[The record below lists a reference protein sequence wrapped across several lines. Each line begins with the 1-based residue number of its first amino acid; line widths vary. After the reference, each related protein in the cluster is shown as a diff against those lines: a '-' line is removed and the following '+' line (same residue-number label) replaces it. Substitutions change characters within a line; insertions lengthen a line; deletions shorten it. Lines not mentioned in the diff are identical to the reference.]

1 MRSARVML
9 AVTRPGPPDTRDAA
23 AFDVLYR
30 QYGGRVFAFLCHLIS
45 GRDLADD
52 LYQETWLRVARGW
65 RALPAAAD
73 VEAWLFTIARNVFI
87 SRYRARQVER
97 RGLQGLRQLEVA
109 TPARPDRLLE
119 AAQGLGALEAAF
131 AALDEDDRTIL
142 WLAAIEEMDQ
152 ARIADIMGV
161 GYAALRQRL
170 TRARIRLA
178 QHLGASGDGAAGQRR
193 RPGRRA

>member
-9 AVTRPGPPDTRDAA
+9 PVTRPGPPDSRDAD
-23 AFDVLYR
+23 AFDDLYR
-30 QYGGRVFAFLCHLIS
+30 QYGGRVFAFLYRLA
-45 GRDLADD
+45 GARDPADD
-52 LYQETWLRVARGW
+52 LYQEAWLRVARGW
-65 RALPAAAD
+65 GGLPPGAD

-97 RGLQGLRQLEVA
+97 RGLAGLRQLPA
-109 TPARPDRLLE
+109 LAPARPDRQVE
-119 AAQGLGALEAAF
+119 SAQGLSALEAAF

-178 QHLGASGDGAAGQRR
+178 QRLGEDVHERITQR
-193 RPGRRA
+193 

>member
-1 MRSARVML
+1 MHPARVL
-9 AVTRPGPPDTRDAA
+9 LPVTQPDPPDSRDTA
-23 AFDVLYR
+23 AFDRLYQ
-30 QYGGRVFAFLCHLIS
+30 QYGGRVFAFLHRLA
-45 GRDLADD
+45 GTRDRADD

-65 RALPAAAD
+65 KALPATAD

-87 SRYRARQVER
+87 SRYRSGQVER
-97 RGLQGLRQLEVA
+97 RGLEGLRQLPPVA
-109 TPARPDRLLE
+109 AARPDGLLE

-131 AALDEDDRTIL
+131 AALDADDRTIL

-170 TRARIRLA
+170 TRARTRLA
-178 QHLGASGDGAAGQRR
+178 EQLDGAGHRVGERR
-193 RPGRRA
+193 RGST